1 VRYKG
6 LGLQRQGLNKNGLIQ
21 GLQLFEQTKRA
32 GVLGKRAYAGFWE
45 KDKDRGV

>member
-6 LGLQRQGLNKNGLIQ
+6 LGLQCWGLNKNELIQ
-21 GLQLFEQTKRA
+21 GLQLFEQKKRA
-32 GVLGKRAYAGFWE
+32 RILGKRDYAGFWE